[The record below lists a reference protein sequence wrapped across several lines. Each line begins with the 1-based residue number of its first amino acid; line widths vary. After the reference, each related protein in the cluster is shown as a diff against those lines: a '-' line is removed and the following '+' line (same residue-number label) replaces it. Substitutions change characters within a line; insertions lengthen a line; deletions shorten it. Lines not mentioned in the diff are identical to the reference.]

1 MYNVKSCMVEISIKT
16 ELPVHKQEHR
26 AVMII
31 EVPLQL
37 NYASYEE
44 AKTCAIGLALQEF
57 HRRLEKCK
65 DTRLLLKELGIED
78 LTPSDFHVSD
88 AILLEN

>member
-1 MYNVKSCMVEISIKT
+1 MSNYKSCMMQVSIKT
-16 ELPVHKQEHR
+16 ELPVHKHGHH
-26 AVMII
+26 AVTVI

-37 NYASYEE
+37 SYATDEE

-57 HRRLEKCK
+57 YRRMENCK
-65 DTRLLLKELGIED
+65 DTRLLLKELGIEH

-88 AILLEN
+88 AILLEI

>member
-1 MYNVKSCMVEISIKT
+1 MNNYKSCLTEISIKL
-16 ELPVHKQEHR
+16 ELPVHKHGHHL
-26 AVMII
+26 ATII

-37 NYASYEE
+37 SYTSYEE
-44 AKTCAIGLALQEF
+44 AKTCAVGLALQEF
-57 HRRLEKCK
+57 HRRLEQCK
-65 DTRLLLKELGIED
+65 VTRLLLKELGIED

>member
-1 MYNVKSCMVEISIKT
+1 MCGVKSCMVEISIKL
-16 ELPVHKQEHR
+16 EVPVHKHEHR
-26 AVMII
+26 AVTII
-31 EVPLQL
+31 EVLLQL
-37 NYASYEE
+37 NYDSDEE
-44 AKTCAIGLALQEF
+44 AKACAIGLALQEF

>member
-1 MYNVKSCMVEISIKT
+1 MSNYKACLMEISIKP
-16 ELPVHKQEHR
+16 ELPVHKHGHHL
-26 AVMII
+26 VTII
-31 EVPLQL
+31 EVSLQL
-37 NYASYEE
+37 SYTSAEE